1 MKARV
6 LVIDDNADVA
16 KAIGVLLHLNNIDTH
31 HAASPKEGLEALN
44 SGHYDLVIQDMN
56 FSKNQTSG
64 EEGIQ
69 LFQQIRD
76 TFADLPIILITA
88 WTSLETAVQLVKSG
102 ASDYLSK
109 PWDDDKL
116 LVTINNLLELAQLQQ
131 AQKQDALERIRQRD
145 ILSEHFD
152 LCGIRYQSEAMA
164 QLLRMTTQVANSD
177 VAVLIT
183 GPNGAGKEKIAEI
196 VQANSPCKDGP
207 FVKVNV
213 GALTPELMAAELFG
227 AEAGSYT
234 GITQRRQG
242 RFELAHGGTLFLDEI
257 GNLSMDGQIKLLRV
271 LETGEFQRIGGNED
285 IKVKVRIISATN
297 TDLSAAIAAGT
308 FREDLY
314 YRLNVIELSLP
325 PLHKRKA
332 DILPLAELFLAGK
345 ASLSE
350 EASMALK
357 QYHWPGNVRELKNVM
372 QRAAL
377 LCQNQLIQVADLG
390 LELPQLLK
398 SEAAKDD
405 EINANDIRR
414 AIDEAGGVISDAARL
429 LGLGRSALY
438 RRMKKFGIDE
448 SQS

>member
-16 KAIGVLLHLNNIDTH
+16 KAIGVLLHLNDIDTH
-31 HAASPKEGLEALN
+31 HAATAKAGLEALN
-44 SGHYDLVIQDMN
+44 SSPFDLVIQDMN
-56 FSKNQTSG
+56 FSKNHTSG

-76 TFADLPIILITA
+76 NFSDIPIILITA

-131 AQKQDALERIRQRD
+131 AHRQHTLERIRQRD
-145 ILSEHFD
+145 SLSEQFD
-152 LCGIRYQSEAMA
+152 LCGIRYQSDAMA

-183 GPNGAGKEKIAEI
+183 GPNGAGKEKIAE
-196 VQANSPCKDGP
+196 VLQANSPCKDGP
-207 FVKVNV
+207 FIKVNV

-227 AEAGSYT
+227 AEAGAYT

-242 RFELAHGGTLFLDEI
+242 RFESAHGGTLFLDEI

-297 TDLSAAIAAGT
+297 SDLSAAIAAGT

-314 YRLNVIELSLP
+314 YRLNVIELNLP

-332 DILPLAELFLAGK
+332 DILPLAELFLANK
-345 ASLSE
+345 ATLSE
-350 EASMALK
+350 EAVMALK
-357 QYHWPGNVRELKNVM
+357 QYHWPGNVREVKNVM

-377 LCQNQLIQVADLG
+377 LCQNQLIKVSDLG
-390 LELPQLLK
+390 LELQQPLK
-398 SEAAKDD
+398 IDASKDD

-448 SQS
+448 N